1 MKLKDL
7 SSILYSKT
15 GNIQFAIVYDYENN
29 RELEHGCSIDYAVA
43 NYGDYKVKR
52 ITSCFDFSEQMDYLV
67 IHV

>member
-15 GNIQFAIVYDYENN
+15 GNIQFAIVYDYENHID
-29 RELEHGCSIDYAVA
+29 LEHGCSVEYAITH
-43 NYGDYKVKR
+43 YGDYKVRR